1 MKMWSTAW
9 PWLLLVTVVRAAPQR
24 RNIESQ
30 LLQTGFISP
39 GSSVTIQRA
48 KAHGHSIQLS
58 DSEALPSNQVFQQP
72 ARPQSAVVAANLIS
86 GPTLPFSS
94 AAATTAPFNTFHIS
108 TNAASVNR
116 QGLLGQSLEYERDS
130 LENSDFLRVS
140 SSSESHERGLQNL
153 VSSGVSVATQG
164 VPFTSSG
171 VSGVSLPTTAGSFIR
186 DNTGSDTHFNSGG
199 SSVSGT
205 YNGNTGV
212 SLPGIEVSGS
222 SSGNSGGGFGT
233 RLQGTGNN
241 KPILTVGT
249 PAFPLN
255 ANFPQTSYT
264 SSGIPFQS
272 TGSSGVSFS
281 DSGSH
286 GQNTGSTGVSFS
298 DFGDSSTTTFQNSG
312 SSGVSLSFPEFGGQQ
327 SSGLSGVPTGDSGV
341 FTSDSFSGVPTGD
354 SGVFTGGSLSGVPTG
369 DSGVFTSDSFSGVPT
384 GDSGVF
390 TSDSFS
396 GVPTGD
402 SGVFTGGSLS
412 GVPTGDSGVFTSDS
426 FSGVSLENSG
436 VFTSG
441 SFEDSQET
449 SFGVSVGVQQS
460 TGFPGVSLGGSGGV
474 SLPAIGVS
482 EVSTGSQNFQST
494 GVTGVSLGDSGVSL
508 PNIELSGGVTSG
520 VSTSGSSTGVLGT
533 SGDSFGH
540 GGVIL
545 QTDLAGN
552 SQDDTLNDQ
561 IIYLAPDSSSSELP
575 QGLGELISEHSAMI
589 DDPSQTLGSFL
600 QEISGT
606 NGVLVLP
613 ASTLTEVMNGNIN
626 AAATASLSGLDVGI
640 NNDARENINDFSVGD
655 DSTNVVATI
664 LQSSVETSTSIEDS
678 NERLDTSST
687 TSSTTTTTTTT
698 EPPLF
703 RRHLP
708 DLLFAKGQFFGTFLG
723 GMIDLGRTAF
733 ATIRES
739 DLFSSIFP

>member
-1 MKMWSTAW
+1 MWSTAW
-9 PWLLLVTVVRAAPQR
+9 PWLLLVAMVRAAPQR

-30 LLQTGFISP
+30 LLQQGFISP
-39 GSSVTIQRA
+39 GSSITIQKAR
-48 KAHGHSIQLS
+48 AHGHSIQLR
-58 DSEALPSNQVFQQP
+58 DREAFPSNQVFQQP
-72 ARPQSAVVAANLIS
+72 AQPQSAVVAANLIS

-94 AAATTAPFNTFHIS
+94 AVAAATTAPFNRFHIS

-116 QGLLGQSLEYERDS
+116 QGLLGQSQEYERDS
-130 LENSDFLRVS
+130 LENIDFLRVS

-164 VPFTSSG
+164 VPFTN
-171 VSGVSLPTTAGSFIR
+171 SGVSLPTTAGTFIR
-186 DNTGSDTHFNSGG
+186 DNSGG
-199 SSVSGT
+199 SGVSGT
-205 YNGNTGV
+205 YSGNTG
-212 SLPGIEVSGS
+212 GFEVSGS

-241 KPILTVGT
+241 RPKLTVGT

-255 ANFPQTSYT
+255 ANSPQTSYT
-264 SSGIPFQS
+264 SGGGIPFQN

-281 DSGSH
+281 DSGSQ
-286 GQNTGSTGVSFS
+286 GQNTVSTGVSFN

-341 FTSDSFSGVPTGD
+341 FTGGSLSGVQTGD
-354 SGVFTGGSLSGVPTG
+354 SGVFTGGSLSGVQ
-369 DSGVFTSDSFSGVPT
+369 
-384 GDSGVF
+384 
-390 TSDSFS
+390 
-396 GVPTGD
+396 TGD

-412 GVPTGDSGVFTSDS
+412 GVQTGNSGVFNSDS

-436 VFTSG
+436 VYSSG
-441 SFEDSQET
+441 SFEDSQEA

-460 TGFPGVSLGGSGGV
+460 TGVPGVSLGGSGGV
-474 SLPAIGVS
+474 SLPTIGVS
-482 EVSTGSQNFQST
+482 EVSAGSQDFQST

-508 PNIELSGGVTSG
+508 PNIGLSGGVSSG
-520 VSTSGSSTGVLGT
+520 VSPSESSSGVLGT
-533 SGDSFGH
+533 SGDSFDGH
-540 GGVIL
+540 GGVVL
-545 QTDLAGN
+545 QTDLTGN
-552 SQDDTLNDQ
+552 SQDDQ
-561 IIYLAPDSSSSELP
+561 IIYLAPASSSSELP

-626 AAATASLSGLDVGI
+626 AAATASLSGLDVDI

-655 DSTNVVATI
+655 DSTNVVATV
-664 LQSSVETSTSIEDS
+664 LQTSTSIEDS
-678 NERLDTSST
+678 NES
-687 TSSTTTTTTTT
+687 
-698 EPPLF
+698 
-703 RRHLP
+703 
-708 DLLFAKGQFFGTFLG
+708 G
-723 GMIDLGRTAF
+723 GVPRQ
-733 ATIRES
+733 
-739 DLFSSIFP
+739 SINANHT